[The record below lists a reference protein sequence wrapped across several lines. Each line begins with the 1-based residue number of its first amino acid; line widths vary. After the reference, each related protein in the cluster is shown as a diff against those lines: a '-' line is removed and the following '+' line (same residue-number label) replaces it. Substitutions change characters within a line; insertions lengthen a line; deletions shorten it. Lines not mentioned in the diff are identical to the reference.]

1 MMKYFSGVLQVKLK
15 VTFSP
20 DFILRSDQMA
30 FLMRIRQFGE
40 TPGLSLIITVVL
52 STLWREI
59 VKEAKKKKNIE

>member
-1 MMKYFSGVLQVKLK
+1 MMKYFSGVLQVKVK

-20 DFILRSDQMA
+20 DFILRSDQLA

-59 VKEAKKKKNIE
+59 VKEAKKKKYIE

>member
-1 MMKYFSGVLQVKLK
+1 MMKYFSGVLQVKVK

-59 VKEAKKKKNIE
+59 VKEAKKKKYIE

>member
-1 MMKYFSGVLQVKLK
+1 MMKYFSGVLQVKVK

-20 DFILRSDQMA
+20 DFILRSDQIA

-59 VKEAKKKKNIE
+59 VKEAKKKKYIE